1 MGVQV
6 EKIKREIMAKISRD
20 EEVNKGTRTMAIE
33 VQKYIIEHT
42 APSPWNPS
50 PLTKTGPYAT
60 GDYAKSIKIKQE
72 RVRSG
77 RRFGGRYLSE
87 YRVYSDHPN
96 ANFLE
101 YGTGVD
107 KPGSRSPWGP
117 NTPTPEFAPFGRAAH
132 HFGGTAP

>member
-6 EKIKREIMAKISRD
+6 EKIKREIVAKISRD
-20 EEVNKGTRTMAIE
+20 KEIKRASKKKAEE
-33 VQKYIIEHT
+33 VQKYIVEHT

-60 GDYAKSIKIKQE
+60 GDYAASIH
-72 RVRSG
+72 VRQG
-77 RRFGGRYLSE
+77 RGRLGRFLSAWE
-87 YRVYSDHPN
+87 VYSDHPN